1 MLAAILPSSHG
12 GGTPDAMIYK
22 ETLLKGAFAIDLE
35 THADERGFFGR
46 SYCAQEFEAHGL
58 NPRVV
63 QCNVSYNKARGTLR
77 GMHLQEAPYGE
88 AKLIRCQRG
97 ALYDVIVDLR
107 PESPTFRQWVAV
119 ELRAAAGQVSRML
132 YVPEGFAHGFQTLE
146 DDTEVF
152 YQMSEFF
159 VPSAAR
165 GFRWNDPAFAIE
177 WPEPVRVISD
187 RDRTYPDFDG
197 MQRQDLR

>member
-1 MLAAILPSSHG
+1 
-12 GGTPDAMIYK
+12 MIFT
-22 ETLLKGAFAIDLE
+22 ETRLKGAFAIDLE

-46 SYCAQEFEAHGL
+46 SYCSREFEAHGL
-58 NPRVV
+58 NPSVV

-88 AKLIRCQRG
+88 DKLIRCTRG
-97 ALYDVIVDLR
+97 ALCDVIVDLR
-107 PESPTFRQWVAV
+107 PESPTFCQWVAV

-159 VPSAAR
+159 APTAAR

-187 RDRTYPDFDG
+187 RDRAYPDFAAAQARIG
-197 MQRQDLR
+197 R